1 MIKFDWRLFNP
12 LYWHIID
19 AMANEDIRYIFAYG
33 GSSSSKTYSFK
44 QALINDAL
52 ENQESCLSMRKY
64 SVDLSSST
72 YADAKGIGQKID
84 TITNNFQFQIN
95 KIKIGNAQMR
105 FRGLDQSHKLQ
116 GISKFKRLY
125 ADEITHFTFDDFKQ
139 MKKRLRGKPGQQIMA
154 SWNPI
159 SVNHWINKKVI
170 EKEEWTTLPNELP
183 GNKRSKLYNDGTIEE
198 NSFKKINKKGNTLLI
213 KTTYRD
219 NWWIVGHP
227 TKKKLPSGKAYG
239 FIDKHVLDD
248 FAYDKIHNPI
258 DHDIYANG
266 NWGILTDR
274 LAFRPSEWSIID
286 EIPDK
291 AKRIPSG
298 LDFGWN
304 PDPTAVCDFYIYENY
319 LIWDELVYETELNNA
334 RQFDK
339 EGNEVGKS
347 IQERLEDQ
355 GFDKNHLIV
364 AESQERKSIE
374 ELRIAGFNIH
384 AVKKKG
390 VIEGVKLLKKYK
402 HLITRHSANVIY
414 EFRNYQKCVDRD
426 GNILNEYMDENNH
439 HMDLSRYVQFMKG
452 MLW

>member
-1 MIKFDWRLFNP
+1 MIEFDWRLFNP
-12 LYWHIID
+12 LYWHVVE
-19 AMANEDIRYIFAYG
+19 AMENEDIRFIFIMG
-33 GSSSSKTYSFK
+33 GSSAGKTYTIK

-64 SVDLSSST
+64 SVDISEST

-84 TITNNFQFQIN
+84 AITNNFEFLIN
-95 KIKIGNAQMR
+95 KIKIGNAQIR

-125 ADEITHFTFDDFKQ
+125 ADEITHFIFDDFKQ
-139 MKKRLRGKPGQQIMA
+139 MKKRLRGVPGQQIMA

-159 SVNHWINKKVI
+159 SVNHWINQKVI
-170 EKEEWTTLPNELP
+170 KLERWTDLPNELP
-183 GNKRSKLYNDGTIEE
+183 GNKWSKLYSDGTIEE
-198 NSFKKINKKGNTLLI
+198 NSFKKINDKGNMLLI
-213 KTTYRD
+213 KTTHRD
-219 NWWIVGHP
+219 NWWVVGHP
-227 TKKKLPSGKAYG
+227 TKRLLPDGKKYG

-248 FAYDKIHNPI
+248 FAYDKIHDTNAY
-258 DHDIYANG
+258 DVMANG

-286 EIPDK
+286 EIPAK

-304 PDPTAVCDFYIYENY
+304 PDPTAVCDFYVYENY

-339 EGNEVGKS
+339 NGDEVGKS

-384 AVKKKG
+384 AVKKRG

-402 HLITRHSANVIY
+402 HLITQRSKNVKY
-414 EFRNYQKCVDRD
+414 EFENYQKCVDSD
-426 GNILNEYMDENNH
+426 GNILNEYMDCDNH
-439 HMDLSRYVQFMKG
+439 MMDCSRYCQFMKG

>member
-1 MIKFDWRLFNP
+1 MKISLDWKLFNP
-12 LYWHIID
+12 IYRHIRD
-19 AMANEDIRYIFAYG
+19 AMQNQDIRYIFIMG
-33 GSSSSKTYSFK
+33 GSSAAKSYSIGQANTIDVMQSKK
-44 QALINDAL
+44 N
-52 ENQESCLSMRKY
+52 CLAMRKY
-64 SVDLSSST
+64 SVDLSDSIYT
-72 YADAKGIGQKID
+72 DFKVIGEGFNRF
-84 TITNNFQFQIN
+84 TNNFEFQIN
-95 KIKIGNAQMR
+95 KINIGTSKIR
-105 FRGLDQSHKLQ
+105 FRGLDKSQKIQ
-116 GISKFKRLY
+116 GIADYKRVYL
-125 ADEITHFTFDDFKQ
+125 DEITHFAHEDFKQ
-139 MKKRLRGKPGQQIMA
+139 IRKRLRGRPGQQIIA

-170 EKEEWTTLPNELP
+170 ELEQWETLPNEIK
-183 GNKRSKLYNDGTIEE
+183 GNQHSKLYSDGTINE
-198 NSFKKINKKGNTLLI
+198 NSFKKINKKGNMLFI

-227 TKKKLPSGKAYG
+227 AGKKYG
-239 FIDKHVLDD
+239 YVDQHVLDD

-258 DHDIYANG
+258 DYDIYANG

-274 LAFRPSEWSIID
+274 LAFRPSEWSIIE
-286 EIPDK
+286 EIPEK

-339 EGNEVGKS
+339 DGNEVGKS

-402 HLITRHSANVIY
+402 HLVTKRSENVIY
-414 EFRNYQKCVDRD
+414 EFKNYQKCIDRD
-426 GNILNEYMDENNH
+426 DNILNEYMDENNH

>member
-1 MIKFDWRLFNP
+1 MIEFDWRLFNP
-12 LYWHIID
+12 LYWHVVE
-19 AMANEDIRYIFAYG
+19 AMENEDIRFIFIYG
-33 GSSSSKTYSFK
+33 GSSAAKTYSIT

-52 ENQESCLSMRKY
+52 KNQFSCLSMRKY
-64 SVDLSSST
+64 SVDISEST
-72 YADAKGIGQKID
+72 YSDAKGIGEKINAF
-84 TITNNFQFQIN
+84 TNNFQFNIN
-95 KIKIGNAQMR
+95 RIKIGSAQIR

-116 GISKFKRLY
+116 GITKFKRIY
-125 ADEITHFTFDDFKQ
+125 ADEIDHFTFDDFKQ
-139 MKKRLRGKPGQQIMA
+139 MKKRLRGMPGQQIMA
-154 SWNPI
+154 SWNPV
-159 SVNHWINKKVI
+159 SVNSWINQKVI
-170 EKEEWTTLPNELP
+170 KKEKWTDLPSELP
-183 GNKRSKLYNDGTIEE
+183 GNKRSRLYSDGTIEE
-198 NSFKKINKKGNTLLI
+198 NSFKKINESGNTLLI

-227 TKKKLPSGKAYG
+227 SGEGYG
-239 FIDKHVLDD
+239 FYDKHVNED
-248 FAYDKIHNPI
+248 FEKDKINDIHNY
-258 DHDIYANG
+258 DIYANG

-286 EIPDK
+286 EIPAK

-304 PDPTAVCDFYIYENY
+304 PDPTAVCDFYVYENY

-339 EGNEVGKS
+339 NGDEVGKS

-402 HLITRHSANVIY
+402 HLITRRSKNVKY
-414 EFRNYQKCVDRD
+414 EFENYQKCVDRD
-426 GNILNEYMDENNH
+426 GNILNEYMDVDNH
-439 HMDLSRYVQFMKG
+439 HIDLSRYVQFMKG